1 MSIARAR
8 IVSLTVVAIVFALVA
23 AASATDKQAI
33 LFSFSGKAAGNT
45 PMGGLVADAA
55 GNLYGTTSYG
65 GANISQ
71 CLWST
76 KGCGTV
82 FELSPGSSGAWT
94 ETILYNFTGGSD
106 GGIPIGSLIFD
117 AKGNLYGTTARGGNT
132 SSSGTVFELSPSSSG
147 GWTETT
153 LHIFTGAPDGQ
164 GPVAGLAMDAKGNLY
179 GTTLY
184 GGVDDCNTLPCGT
197 VFEVSPSSDG
207 TWTETVLHAFTGP
220 DGYWPQSNLT
230 FDTVGNLYGT
240 TTRGGAD
247 DNGEVF
253 SLSPSS
259 RGWTLNI
266 VHSFGNSGGDGRG
279 PQSGVI
285 FDFEGNLYGTTLG
298 GNDNNGTVFELT
310 PTGSFPWTETVL
322 YEFANGSDSAWPS
335 SSLTLDRWGNL
346 YGTTIIYLNPA
357 IAFKISSASTGR
369 VFTVLHVLPG
379 ASVAPLIRDAAGN
392 LYGTTENGG
401 VRSDSGTVFEL
412 SSVK

>member
-1 MSIARAR
+1 MNIARTQFVALAL
-8 IVSLTVVAIVFALVA
+8 LTTILTA
-23 AASATDKQAI
+23 AAGGADKQAI
-33 LFSFSGKAAGNT
+33 LFSFNGKAAGNT

-55 GNLYGTTSYG
+55 GNLYGTTEYG

-94 ETILYNFTGGSD
+94 ETILYNFTGASD
-106 GGIPIGSLIFD
+106 GGIPMGSLIFD

-132 SSSGTVFELSPSSSG
+132 SSSGTVFELSPSSGG

-164 GPVAGLAMDAKGNLY
+164 SPFAGLVIDSKGNLY

-197 VFEVSPSSDG
+197 VFEISPGSAG

-220 DGYWPQSNLT
+220 DGYWPQGNLT
-230 FDTVGNLYGT
+230 FDTAGNLYGT

-253 SLSPSS
+253 SSSPSS
-259 RGWTLNI
+259 SGWALNI
-266 VHSFGNSGGDGRG
+266 VHSFSNSGIDGRN
-279 PQSGVI
+279 PQAGVI
-285 FDFEGNLYGTTLG
+285 FDYEGNLYGTTLS
-298 GNDNNGTVFELT
+298 GNGSNGTVYELT
-310 PTGSFPWTETVL
+310 SNGSFPWTETML
-322 YEFANGSDSAWPS
+322 YQFPDGGSSAWPG
-335 SSLTLDRWGNL
+335 SSLVLDRWGNL
-346 YGTTIIYLNPA
+346 YGTTMGDVSPP

-369 VFTVLHVLPG
+369 VFTVLHNLP
-379 ASVAPLIRDAAGN
+379 SRSLAPLIRDAAGN
-392 LYGTTENGG
+392 LYGTSESGG